1 MDLRPQAVHAR
12 PRRSRVRALLIAA
25 AAVVLA
31 PILAQGQATDP
42 DGIARPEGARRVT
55 RVFDFE
61 EPTNPDEIPA
71 GWVRAIDNPRA
82 DTRRPGFPSHNEPLF
97 DFTVGASGTTSVRL
111 ETKGG
116 STALRLMPGEV
127 AVFVDADYA
136 VTANV
141 RTSGLRNAR
150 AFLTARFLDAGLRPI
165 PGTESRSLPAAPDTA
180 GSWAQLTVE
189 LGRAAPGAA
198 WLQIDLELLQPDQ
211 YLPPDPRLGKHEI
224 RREDVSGAAW
234 FDDVTVLQVPR
245 IRLGTN
251 PPGNIVVA
259 PEPITIEAVVRDLGG
274 DLLTA
279 ELIVRDI
286 DGLPV
291 DGHTA
296 PADPSGKPLRWTPR
310 LPAFGWYSV
319 ELAITAEGRVV
330 ARTRTPIAWLSPAR
344 SATYAERK
352 RFGLVVD
359 PMQPTPED
367 IIVDA
372 AMRIGSG
379 FVILPAWDAGL
390 LSSEIGATT
399 APRRPGIEKLLRAGQ
414 ELTLCIPG
422 APADVAAAL
431 AIDPAEMGELARLA
445 PDKWF
450 NPLAQLLD
458 LFGQRLL
465 RYQLGPTGTDA
476 WFWDSDPGAALQL
489 YRDTL
494 AKVVPGPAIGI
505 PWRAEA
511 QPAGPLFDTTA
522 PPRGRADL
530 VTMTIPIGFEPR
542 DAMQRLAAEWPVGP
556 DSPELTA
563 VIELPDPEIYGRPAR
578 AAELARRT
586 LEFWGAFGGDA
597 PGDEARP
604 ARLAI
609 VQPWTRHRADDQTVS
624 PSSVMPVLRE
634 LISRLD
640 SRRVI
645 GEFPAQPGVRC
656 MILAARRPGGEMTR
670 GCLAAWNVSASE
682 AEAFV
687 DVTALGSD
695 LHVYDIF
702 GNELAGAVQTVED
715 RSIVRLGQAPV
726 FIEGAEPYLALFA
739 AGARIEPHFLRAIA
753 TEHEGAIVLHNPWPM
768 RITGQVQVKDA
779 DQGAMRRSDW
789 TFWPQGV
796 VDFAAAPG
804 ETIRIPLT
812 ISFGASQ
819 IAGLKDLWLVAR
831 VQADREYPP
840 IRLRS
845 PLEIGLEELDLQA
858 EVALAP
864 DLNGP
869 DVVVVASV
877 TNKSPRVRALRLEA
891 AAWGFPTQ
899 QLHISNLGPGQTV
912 SRRFLLKDGAAQL
925 KGRRIVVSLADNE
938 EAERLNK
945 AVSVP

>member
-1 MDLRPQAVHAR
+1 MDLRPQAVEAR
-12 PRRSRVRALLIAA
+12 PRRSRVGALFAAA
-25 AAVVLA
+25 AAVMLA
-31 PILAQGQATDP
+31 PFFAQGQATDP

-55 RVFDFE
+55 RIFDFE
-61 EPTNPDEIPA
+61 EPNNPDEIPA

-82 DTRRPGFPSHNEPLF
+82 NARRPGFPSHNEPIF
-97 DFTVGASGTTSVRL
+97 DFGVGSSGKTSVRL
-111 ETKGG
+111 ETRGG
-116 STALRLMPGEV
+116 STSLRLMPGEV

-136 VTANV
+136 VMANV

-165 PGTESRSLPAAPDTA
+165 LNSQIRSLPAPPDTA
-180 GSWAQLTVE
+180 GAWSQLTVE
-189 LGRAAPGAA
+189 LGRAMPGAA

-211 YLPPDPRLGKHEI
+211 YLPTDPRLGKHEI
-224 RREDVSGAAW
+224 RREDVSGGVW

-245 IRLGTN
+245 IHLGTF

-259 PEPITIEAVVRDLGG
+259 PEPITVETVVRDLGG

-279 ELIVRDI
+279 ELTVRDI

-291 DGHTA
+291 DKHSA
-296 PADPSGKPLRWTPR
+296 PADPSGKPLRWSPR
-310 LPAFGWYSV
+310 LPAYGWYSV

-330 ARTRTPIAWLSPAR
+330 ATTRAPIVWLSPTRA
-344 SATYAERK
+344 AAYTERR

-359 PMQPTPED
+359 TEQPTPES
-367 IIVDA
+367 IVVDA
-372 AMRIGSG
+372 ATRIGSG
-379 FVILPAWDAGL
+379 FVILPAWDAAL
-390 LSSEIGATT
+390 LSGEIGPTT
-399 APRRPGIEKLLRAGQ
+399 PQRRPGIEKLLRAGQ

-422 APADVAAAL
+422 APPDVAAAL

-476 WFWDSDPGAALQL
+476 WFWDSDPGSALQL
-489 YRDTL
+489 YRDSL
-494 AKVVPGPAIGI
+494 ARVVPGPAIGV

-511 QPAGPLFDTTA
+511 QPTGPLFDPAA

-542 DAMQRLAAEWPVGP
+542 DAMQRLAAEWPAGP

-563 VIELPDPEIYGRPAR
+563 VIELPDLETFGRPAR

-586 LEFWGAFGGDA
+586 LEFWSAFGGGE
-597 PGDEARP
+597 PGDKGRP

-609 VQPWTRHRADDQTVS
+609 AQPWARRSGDDLTIA

-634 LISRLD
+634 LIARLD

-645 GEFPAQPGVRC
+645 GEFPAQAGVRC
-656 MILAARRPGGEMTR
+656 LILAARRPGGEMNR
-670 GCLAAWNVSASE
+670 GCLAAWNVSASDGD
-682 AEAFV
+682 AFV
-687 DVTALGSD
+687 DVTALGSE
-695 LHVYDIF
+695 LHVFDIF
-702 GNELAGAVQTVED
+702 GNELAGAVQHVDD
-715 RSIVRLGQAPV
+715 RAIVRLGQAPV

-739 AGARIEPHFLRAIA
+739 AGARIEPGFLRAIA
-753 TEHEGAIVLHNPWPM
+753 TEHDGAIVLRNPWPM

-779 DQGAMRRSDW
+779 EQSAMRRSDW

-796 VDFAAAPG
+796 VEFAAAPG

-819 IAGLKDLWLVAR
+819 IAGMKDLWLVAR

-840 IRLRS
+840 IRLRA

-864 DLNGP
+864 DLDGP

-877 TNKSPRVRALRLEA
+877 TNKSPRTRALRLEA

-912 SRRFLLKDGAAQL
+912 SRRFLLKDGAAPL